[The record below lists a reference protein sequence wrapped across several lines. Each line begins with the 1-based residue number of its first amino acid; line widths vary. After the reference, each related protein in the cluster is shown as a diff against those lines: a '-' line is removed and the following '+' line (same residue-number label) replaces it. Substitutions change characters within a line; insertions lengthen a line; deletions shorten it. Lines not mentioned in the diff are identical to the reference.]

1 MNYAEKAIAKM
12 RPPSEM
18 KIICVD
24 VTNKCDLACS
34 NCTRLLENQ
43 EANWDMS
50 PENFRL
56 ALRSLSDYPGVIAMI
71 GGNPCMHPQFE
82 ALCRIFAEE
91 IPEKSRRGLWT
102 NNFFK
107 HQEIAREIF
116 GTFNLNS
123 HGNKRGIKS
132 LSPFKDISWYHEGHS
147 EHSPLLTAIR
157 DFFPE
162 DVMWEKISQCDIN
175 QNWSA
180 TIIQI
185 NGRLRCYF
193 CEVAASFD
201 LARGEDHGFEVAAG
215 WWKRSIGDFSEQ
227 IRHFCPTCGVPAKF
241 AGVAD
246 HEEIDMYSESNRN
259 IALKSLGKKRKIIE
273 IKTME
278 QLNVSSHKVTDYSRF
293 LQLMNWPKLKRLK
306 EKFRH
311 KLIDILKGWR

>member
-1 MNYAEKAIAKM
+1 M
-12 RPPSEM
+12 S
-18 KIICVD
+18 
-24 VTNKCDLACS
+24 DLC
-34 NCTRLLENQ
+34 R
-43 EANWDMS
+43 
-50 PENFRL
+50 
-56 ALRSLSDYPGVIAMI
+56 
-71 GGNPCMHPQFE
+71 GNPG
-82 ALCRIFAEE
+82 E
-91 IPEKSRRGLWT
+91 ISARTLDQQ
-102 NNFFK
+102 FFK

-259 IALKSLGKKRKIIE
+259 IALKSLGKKRKINRDQDYGTTQRVQPQGDRLFE
-273 IKTME
+273 ISSVNELAKTQASE
-278 QLNVSSHKVTDYSRF
+278 REIQA
-293 LQLMNWPKLKRLK
+293 
-306 EKFRH
+306 
-311 KLIDILKGWR
+311 